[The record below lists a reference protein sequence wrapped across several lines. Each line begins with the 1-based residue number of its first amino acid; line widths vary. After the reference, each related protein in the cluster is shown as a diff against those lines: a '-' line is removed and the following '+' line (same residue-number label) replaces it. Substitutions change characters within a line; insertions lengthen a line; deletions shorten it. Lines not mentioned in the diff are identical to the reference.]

1 MALKKQNQDRRSR
14 CFHRSLSAGDGG
26 TKGGDDSDGGGG
38 GGEEG
43 EEERDSSGVVS
54 QSTQT
59 LR

>member
-26 TKGGDDSDGGGG
+26 TKGGDDSDGGG
-38 GGEEG
+38 EEG